1 MSAPGT
7 DWFHCNR
14 CFRQEGAQ
22 FSVTSCGH
30 VLCRQCAG
38 AGKCPVCGAACKSL
52 RLSDEM
58 RPQEKL
64 FFESPAAVALKRLA
78 RVSQAWRFQRAQTDL
93 LLAFR
98 EDEARRARAALQET
112 RQALA
117 ARHRELEALRRENGE
132 LRQHLRALQ
141 DRHAPARGRH
151 LPGAD
156 SHAAAPAAA
165 QRPGGEP
172 LLLAGL
178 PPPALAGWHRPLGVR
193 HPPALQRCPVSSLGP
208 QPDPQ
213 GLRLGLAAAPVGPP
227 GRGAAPR
234 HPPAPSSHPPG
245 PRRSPA
251 PAAALRHWLSAVG
264 RAPAAAVLPGNTL
277 RHRCVTP
284 STNMALPPSFPPRR
298 RFVMPST
305 GACAAICRRR
315 MLRGGL
321 PAPKMAA
328 APS

>member
-38 AGKCPVCGAACKSL
+38 AAGKCPVCGAACKSL

-213 GLRLGLAAAPVGPP
+213 LAPPWAETEPRPCSCASPLAERRGAGAGRRRPARQHAASPLRHALNQHGAAALLP
-227 GRGAAPR
+227 
-234 HPPAPSSHPPG
+234 PPAPLRHALNRSM
-245 PRRSPA
+245 RRHL
-251 PAAALRHWLSAVG
+251 PAAHAPRGPARAQNGGGALLKG
-264 RAPAAAVLPGNTL
+264 RRA
-277 RHRCVTP
+277 
-284 STNMALPPSFPPRR
+284 
-298 RFVMPST
+298 
-305 GACAAICRRR
+305 
-315 MLRGGL
+315 
-321 PAPKMAA
+321 AA

>member
-38 AGKCPVCGAACKSL
+38 AAGKCPVCGAACKSL

-165 QRPGGEP
+165 QRPGGEAGIARWGSGTP
-172 LLLAGL
+172 LL
-178 PPPALAGWHRPLGVR
+178 
-193 HPPALQRCPVSSLGP
+193 SS
-208 QPDPQ
+208 
-213 GLRLGLAAAPVGPP
+213 AAPS
-227 GRGAAPR
+227 
-234 HPPAPSSHPPG
+234 PASAHSLTHSSHPPG

>member
-38 AGKCPVCGAACKSL
+38 AAGKCPVCGAACKSL

-78 RVSQAWRFQRAQTDL
+78 RVSRGASSGRRPTCSWLSARTKRAGLGPPCRRPARRWPPATGSWRPCGGRTASCASTSARCRTATPRPVGVTSPAQTVTPQP
-93 LLAFR
+93 
-98 EDEARRARAALQET
+98 RRQLSGQVVSRSSSL
-112 RQALA
+112 
-117 ARHRELEALRRENGE
+117 
-132 LRQHLRALQ
+132 
-141 DRHAPARGRH
+141 
-151 LPGAD
+151 D
-156 SHAAAPAAA
+156 S
-165 QRPGGEP
+165 
-172 LLLAGL
+172 L
-178 PPPALAGWHRPLGVR
+178 PPPWQAGIARWGSGTPL
-193 HPPALQRCPVSSLGP
+193 LSS
-208 QPDPQ
+208 
-213 GLRLGLAAAPVGPP
+213 AAPS
-227 GRGAAPR
+227 
-234 HPPAPSSHPPG
+234 PASAHSLTHSSHPPG

>member
-38 AGKCPVCGAACKSL
+38 AAGKCPVCGAACKSL

-141 DRHAPARGRH
+141 VSPGWRPGSRTATPRPVGVTSPAQTVTPQPRRQLSGQVVRLASPAGGPAPPCSPALLAPPWAETEPRPCSCASPLAERRGAGAGRRRPARQHAASPLRHALNQHG
-151 LPGAD
+151 
-156 SHAAAPAAA
+156 AAA
-165 QRPGGEP
+165 
-172 LLLAGL
+172 LL
-178 PPPALAGWHRPLGVR
+178 PPPAPLR
-193 HPPALQRCPVSSLGP
+193 HALNRSMRRHLPA
-208 QPDPQ
+208 
-213 GLRLGLAAAPVGPP
+213 AH
-227 GRGAAPR
+227 APR
-234 HPPAPSSHPPG
+234 GPARAQNG
-245 PRRSPA
+245 GGALLKGRRA
-251 PAAALRHWLSAVG
+251 
-264 RAPAAAVLPGNTL
+264 
-277 RHRCVTP
+277 
-284 STNMALPPSFPPRR
+284 
-298 RFVMPST
+298 
-305 GACAAICRRR
+305 
-315 MLRGGL
+315 
-321 PAPKMAA
+321 AA

>member
-38 AGKCPVCGAACKSL
+38 AAGKCPVCGAACKSL

-193 HPPALQRCPVSSLGP
+193 HPPALQRC
-208 QPDPQ
+208 
-213 GLRLGLAAAPVGPP
+213 
-227 GRGAAPR
+227 
-234 HPPAPSSHPPG
+234 SHPPG